1 MKNRKPF
8 KGRIRKMAEG
18 ADLTE
23 GADETGTFE
32 SGVKLGRNVNISD
45 DTRSRAMAMIE
56 RLNKGKDIESAP
68 APKAAPRAAPKL
80 APRAAPKLA
89 PKAMTDTGDG
99 SERKAAA
106 PASARSSAPDSSL
119 RYPPARSSASE
130 SAPARESAR
139 AGTLEDPEY
148 RKKLE
153 KGQALERVYP
163 ESVAGAGALGAV
175 NRLARAAAQA
185 STRRASTQG
194 LSTLKELPGP
204 AARKALPAPAEGAAA
219 RSVSPKALSGPAK
232 ALPAPEKGGRLNSIM
247 EAARKRAAAM
257 REARQN
263 PQRTP
268 PRDVDE
274 ARMAGEGPGFRKG
287 GSVRGCGIA
296 RKGLTKGKMR

>member
-32 SGVKLGRNVNISD
+32 RGVKLGRNVNISD
-45 DTRSRAMAMIE
+45 DTRARAMAQANRAEAKKTLAALARE
-56 RLNKGKDIESAP
+56 RP
-68 APKAAPRAAPKL
+68 APRAAAKAAPRAA
-80 APRAAPKLA
+80 AA
-89 PKAMTDTGDG
+89 TDTGDE
-99 SERKAAA
+99 SERMARRA
-106 PASARSSAPDSSL
+106 PAP
-119 RYPPARSSASE
+119 
-130 SAPARESAR
+130 AR

-175 NRLARAAAQA
+175 NRLARAA
-185 STRRASTQG
+185 
-194 LSTLKELPGP
+194 
-204 AARKALPAPAEGAAA
+204 
-219 RSVSPKALSGPAK
+219 AK

>member
-32 SGVKLGRNVNISD
+32 SGVRLGRNVNISD
-45 DTRSRAMAMIE
+45 DTRARAMAQANRAEAKETLAALARE
-56 RLNKGKDIESAP
+56 RP
-68 APKAAPRAAPKL
+68 APRAAAKAAPRAAP
-80 APRAAPKLA
+80 RAAA
-89 PKAMTDTGDG
+89 ATDTGDE
-99 SERKAAA
+99 SERMARRA
-106 PASARSSAPDSSL
+106 PAP
-119 RYPPARSSASE
+119 
-130 SAPARESAR
+130 AR

-148 RKKLE
+148 RTKLE
-153 KGQALERVYP
+153 KEQALERVYP
-163 ESVAGAGALGAV
+163 ESVAGAGTLGAV

-219 RSVSPKALSGPAK
+219 RSVSPKTLSGPAAARATSPK
-232 ALPAPEKGGRLNSIM
+232 ALPAPAKGGESSGIM

-268 PRDVDE
+268 PRDADE
-274 ARMAGEGPGFRKG
+274 ARMAAEGPGFRKG

>member
-8 KGRIRKMAEG
+8 KGCIRKMAEG

-32 SGVKLGRNVNISD
+32 SGVRLGRNVNISD
-45 DTRSRAMAMIE
+45 DTRARAMAQANRAEAKETLAALARE
-56 RLNKGKDIESAP
+56 RP
-68 APKAAPRAAPKL
+68 APRAAAKAAPRAAPK
-80 APRAAPKLA
+80 AAA
-89 PKAMTDTGDG
+89 ATDTGDE
-99 SERKAAA
+99 SERMARRA
-106 PASARSSAPDSSL
+106 P
-119 RYPPARSSASE
+119 
-130 SAPARESAR
+130 APARESAR

-175 NRLARAAAQA
+175 NRLARAVAQA

>member
-18 ADLTE
+18 GDPTE
-23 GADETGTFE
+23 GADETGMFE
-32 SGVKLGRNVNISD
+32 SGVRLGRNVNISD
-45 DTRSRAMAMIE
+45 DTRARAMAQANRAEAKETLSALARE
-56 RLNKGKDIESAP
+56 RP
-68 APKAAPRAAPKL
+68 APKAAPKAAAK
-80 APRAAPKLA
+80 AAAKPA
-89 PKAMTDTGDG
+89 PKAMTDTGDE
-99 SERKAAA
+99 SERMARRA
-106 PASARSSAPDSSL
+106 PAP
-119 RYPPARSSASE
+119 
-130 SAPARESAR
+130 AR

-153 KGQALERVYP
+153 KSQALERVYP
-163 ESVAGAGALGAV
+163 EEVAGAGALGMV
-175 NRLARAAAQA
+175 NRLARGAARAGA
-185 STRRASTQG
+185 RRASTDG

-219 RSVSPKALSGPAK
+219 RSAPPRALSGPAK

-263 PQRTP
+263 PQKP
-268 PRDVDE
+268 AARDADE

-287 GSVRGCGIA
+287 GSVRGCGVA

>member
-8 KGRIRKMAEG
+8 KGRVRKMAEG
-18 ADLTE
+18 GDLTE

-45 DTRSRAMAMIE
+45 DTRARAMAQANRAEAKETLAALARE
-56 RLNKGKDIESAP
+56 RP
-68 APKAAPRAAPKL
+68 ASRTAAKAAPRAA
-80 APRAAPKLA
+80 AA
-89 PKAMTDTGDG
+89 TDTGDE
-99 SERKAAA
+99 SERMARRA
-106 PASARSSAPDSSL
+106 PAP
-119 RYPPARSSASE
+119 
-130 SAPARESAR
+130 AR

-148 RKKLE
+148 RKTLE

-163 ESVAGAGALGAV
+163 EEVAGAGALGMV
-175 NRLARAAAQA
+175 NRLARAAARTTA
-185 STRRASTQG
+185 RRASTEG

-219 RSVSPKALSGPAK
+219 RSVPPKTLSGPAAARATPPK
-232 ALPAPEKGGRLNSIM
+232 ALPAPAKGGESSGIM

-263 PQRTP
+263 PQKASA
-268 PRDVDE
+268 RDADE